1 MALNLNLLQAQ
12 LNEMKQYI
20 SQKDISKPAISSAP
34 VDWHL
39 SHSLK
44 VINNIIT
51 SLESSSPEDYKKEFS
66 FSRLFIFLTRKIP
79 RGKAR
84 SPKVVLPPENVT
96 VEHLESEW
104 TKAKQKVGLLNSFHK
119 KAHFKHPYFK
129 HLDRDQTKVF
139 LEIHTEH
146 HLKIIRDILKK
157 K

>member
-1 MALNLNLLQAQ
+1 MTLKLDLLHAQ

-20 SQKDISKPAISSAP
+20 SEKDTVNHAVSSAP

-51 SLESSSPEDYKKEFS
+51 TLESSDPKEFNKEFS
-66 FSRLFIFLTRKIP
+66 FWRVLIFLTRKIP

-84 SPKVVLPPENVT
+84 SPKVVLPPEKIT
-96 VEHLESEW
+96 AQDLEKEW
-104 TKAKQKVGLLNSFHK
+104 TRAKQNVSLINSFPRR
-119 KAHFKHPYFK
+119 AHFKHPYFK
-129 HLDRDQTKVF
+129 HLDRNQTKKF

-146 HLKIIRDILKK
+146 HLKIIRDILSKK
-157 K
+157 